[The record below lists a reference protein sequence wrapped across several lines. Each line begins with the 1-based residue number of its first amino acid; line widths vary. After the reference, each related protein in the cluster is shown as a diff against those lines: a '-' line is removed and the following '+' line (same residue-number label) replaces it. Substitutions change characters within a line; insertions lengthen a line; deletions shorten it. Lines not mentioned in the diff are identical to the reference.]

1 MHLHTSH
8 FALFAVPRSFMYR
21 PAVSVLTFHVAFTQP
36 NCPARNSPLLTFKLR
51 NLLPFCWSCSVGS
64 VTVLSAVLKS
74 NRNVCCL
81 GALVTYV
88 TSKSTPIYTVQFCR
102 LLGQAYEHIKYICTF
117 ARSWWEESSSR
128 NWLSLFKAFVSVI
141 RPKRTLLK
149 F

>member
-1 MHLHTSH
+1 
-8 FALFAVPRSFMYR
+8 MYR

-51 NLLPFCWSCSVGS
+51 NLLPFCRSCSVGS

-88 TSKSTPIYTVQFCR
+88 TSKSTLIYTVQFCR
-102 LLGQAYEHIKYICTF
+102 LLGASLRTYEIFLYF
-117 ARSWWEESSSR
+117 SR
-128 NWLSLFKAFVSVI
+128 DHGGKIIAPVDWLSLFKAFFSVI

-149 F
+149 FELGFVLRFWLTTH